1 MNIRIFVFAISTCL
15 LASCNLLK
23 KGGGGDDRSSA
34 TGWKYNDTEWG
45 GFEKLDYEGQIN
57 APNMVLIP
65 GGTFTMGLTD
75 QDVTYDWNNI
85 PRRVTVGSFYMD
97 ETEVSNINWREYVY
111 WLETRYETYPEVAAN
126 AIPDEKVWY
135 DELSYNDPLVET
147 YFKHPAY
154 DDYPVVGVSWEQ
166 VQGYC
171 KWRTD
176 RVNEMLLIE
185 KGILNPTP
193 DQKDADVFD
202 TDSYLAGQYEGNVRK
217 NLPDVRTG
225 GERSVKFED
234 GILSPSF
241 RLPTEAEW
249 EYAALALQGKLSN
262 PKDELISD
270 RRYYPWDGKSAR
282 YQKRNKDQGRML
294 ANFKRGKGDYMG
306 VAGNLNDNASVPA
319 PVRRYLPN
327 DFGLYNMAGN
337 VAEWVQDVYRPLT
350 SQTLSDADNH
360 DLNPFRGNE
369 YKEMI
374 KDEYGNLL
382 EKDSLGRM
390 RYRSISDEELVG
402 RENYRSGDARGYGDG
417 AGETINYEYGK
428 YTLINDKSRVVKGG
442 SWADRLFWL
451 SPGARKFKDQ
461 DKADRTIG
469 FRCALTRVGGQSG
482 NNDTGGNS
490 FKEKGKKVNR
500 KYK

>member
-1 MNIRIFVFAISTCL
+1 MNYRFLFFIAGMVLFS
-15 LASCNLLK
+15 SCFLK
-23 KGGGGDDRSSA
+23 KKGGGDDRSSA

-45 GFEKLDYEGQIN
+45 GFEKLNYEGQIN

-75 QDVTYDWNNI
+75 QDVTYEWNNI

-97 ETEVSNINWREYVY
+97 ETEISNINWREYVY
-111 WLETRYETYPEVAAN
+111 WLETRYESMPQVALDAL
-126 AIPDEKVWY
+126 PDEKVWY

-147 YFKHPAY
+147 YFRHPAY
-154 DDYPVVGVSWEQ
+154 DDYPVVGVTWQ
-166 VQGYC
+166 QIQGYC

-185 KGILNPTP
+185 RGILNPTP

-225 GERSVKFED
+225 GERPVKFQD
-234 GILSPSF
+234 GILIPSF

-249 EYAALALQGKLSN
+249 EYAALALTGNLIN

-282 YQKRNKDQGRML
+282 YQKRNKDQGKML
-294 ANFKRGKGDYMG
+294 ANFKRGRGDYMG

-319 PVRRYLPN
+319 PTVSYIPN

-337 VAEWVQDVYRPLT
+337 VSEWVQDVYRPLT
-350 SQTLSDADNH
+350 SMTLRDADNH

-374 KDEYGNLL
+374 KDEYGNYL

-390 RYRSISDEELVG
+390 KYRDLSDEELVN
-402 RENYRSGDARGYGDG
+402 RENYRTGDARNYLDGDD
-417 AGETINYEYGK
+417 ENITYEYGK
-428 YTLINDKSRVVKGG
+428 YTLINDKSRVIKGG
-442 SWADRLFWL
+442 SWADRLYWL
-451 SPGARKFKDQ
+451 SPGTRRFKDQ
-461 DKADRTIG
+461 AQADRTIG
-469 FRCALTRVGGQSG
+469 FRCAMTRVGGPSG
-482 NNDTGGNS
+482 NDDVGGNM
-490 FKEKGKKVNR
+490 FKEKPKKTKR
-500 KYK
+500 KYN

>member
-1 MNIRIFVFAISTCL
+1 MNIRFFV
-15 LASCNLLK
+15 LALSLCMMSSCFLKK
-23 KGGGGDDRSSA
+23 KGGGNESSSA

-45 GFEKLDYEGQIN
+45 GFEKLDYEGQLN

-65 GGTFTMGLTD
+65 GGTFTMGQTG
-75 QDVTYDWNNI
+75 QDVVYDWNNI
-85 PRRVTVGSFYMD
+85 PRRVSVTSFYMD

-111 WLETRYETYPEVAAN
+111 WLETRYESHPLVAQEAL
-126 AIPDEKVWY
+126 PDEKVWY

-166 VQGYC
+166 TQGYC

-176 RVNEMLLIE
+176 RVNEFILIE
-185 KGILNPTP
+185 RGILNPTP

-202 TDSYLAGQYEGNVRK
+202 TDAYLEGQYEGNVRK
-217 NLPDVRTG
+217 NLPDIRTG

-234 GILSPSF
+234 GILTPSF

-249 EYAALALQGKLSN
+249 EYAALALLGNHQN

-270 RRYYPWDGKSAR
+270 RRYYPWDGSSPR
-282 YQKRNKDQGRML
+282 YQTRDKKQGRLL
-294 ANFKRGKGDYMG
+294 ANFKRAKGDYAG
-306 VAGNLNDNASVPA
+306 IAGNLNDNAFQTA
-319 PVRRYLPN
+319 PVRQFVPN

-350 SQTLSDADNH
+350 SQTLEDSDNH

-369 YKEMI
+369 YKELLR
-374 KDEYGNLL
+374 DEYGNVV
-382 EKDSLGRM
+382 EKDSLGRL
-390 RYRSISDEELVG
+390 RYRSFNDEELES
-402 RENYRSGDARGYGDG
+402 RENYRTGDARAYADGDR
-417 AGETINYEYGK
+417 EEVNYEYGK

-442 SWADRLFWL
+442 SWADRLYWL
-451 SPGARKFKDQ
+451 QPGTRKFKDQ
-461 DKADRTIG
+461 NKADRTIG
-469 FRCALTRVGGQSG
+469 FRCAVARVGGPTG
-482 NNDTGGNS
+482 NDSPGGIS
-490 FKEKGKKVNR
+490 FK
-500 KYK
+500 

>member
-1 MNIRIFVFAISTCL
+1 MNYKFLILVLAVSL
-15 LASCNLLK
+15 MASCKK
-23 KGGGGDDRSSA
+23 KGGGDERSSA

-75 QDVTYDWNNI
+75 QDVTYEWDNI

-111 WLETRYETYPEVAAN
+111 WLETRYESFPEVAHN
-126 AIPDEKVWY
+126 ALPDEKVWY

-147 YFKHPAY
+147 YFRHPAY
-154 DDYPVVGVSWEQ
+154 DNYPVVGVTWEQ
-166 VQGYC
+166 TQDYA

-185 KGILNPTP
+185 RGILNPTP

-234 GILSPSF
+234 GIMMPSF

-249 EYAALALQGKLSN
+249 EYAALALAGNLRN
-262 PKDELISD
+262 PKDELITD

-282 YQKRNKDQGRML
+282 YQKRNKDQGKML
-294 ANFKRGKGDYMG
+294 ANFKRGRGDYMG

-319 PVRRYLPN
+319 PVREYIPN

-350 SQTLSDADNH
+350 SLTLRDSENH

-369 YKEMI
+369 YQEMI
-374 KDEYGNLL
+374 KDEYGNAL

-390 RYRSISDEELVG
+390 KYRKISDEELED
-402 RENYRSGDARGYGDG
+402 RENYRAGDARNYQDGDD
-417 AGETINYEYGK
+417 ENVNYEYGK

-442 SWADRLFWL
+442 SWADRLYWL
-451 SPGARKFKDQ
+451 SPGTRKYKDQ

-469 FRCALTRVGGQSG
+469 FRCAMTRVGGASG
-482 NNDTGGNS
+482 NDDTGGNS
-490 FKEKGKKVNR
+490 FSEKPKKVKR